1 MKKKK
6 VMFHSHLE
14 DLSRVHP
21 FNREAVSVSTLDAEL
36 LGNNIPSFS
45 YLYSFP
51 PISEIQHNAE

>member
-1 MKKKK
+1 
-6 VMFHSHLE
+6 MFHSHLE

-45 YLYSFP
+45 YLSSFP